1 MPDRFRMKG
10 DLMRKKHTFFQNI
23 QFLSKLQK
31 QPALT
36 EEAPVVSATL
46 SIPFSGSDERS
57 LYFTGNPDFT
67 APSAAIHSRRFPGS
81 RIFLYSTDPEHDL
94 SAVPGSLFEMLHRYF
109 AVHSPDDVICWKDGV
124 LSFQTV
130 GNCVLSDINLP
141 ASNDAASKII
151 PFPSFPE
158 RQRILQ

>member
-31 QPALT
+31 QPALA

-67 APSAAIHSRRFPGS
+67 VPSADIHSRRFPGS
-81 RIFLYSTDPEHDL
+81 RIFLYSSDPEHDL
-94 SAVPGSLFEMLHRYF
+94 AAVPSSLFDVLHRYF
-109 AVHSPDDVICWKDGV
+109 AVHSPDDVVLWKDGV

-130 GNCVLSDINLP
+130 ENQPQP
-141 ASNDAASKII
+141 AMDFCAPDHNDSKII
-151 PFPSFPE
+151 PFPAPAE